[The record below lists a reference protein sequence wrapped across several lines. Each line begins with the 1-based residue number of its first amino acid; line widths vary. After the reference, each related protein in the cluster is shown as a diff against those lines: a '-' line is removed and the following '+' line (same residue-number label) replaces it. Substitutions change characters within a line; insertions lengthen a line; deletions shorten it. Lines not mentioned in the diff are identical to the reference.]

1 MCNRPAVLKCAC
13 KSVAVAMSVP
23 VPVPAGVRG
32 GGRGRGHAESYLCEG
47 EGGWVGVGFQK
58 TKKPSVRKNQQ

>member
-1 MCNRPAVLKCAC
+1 
-13 KSVAVAMSVP
+13 MSVP
-23 VPVPAGVRG
+23 VPVPAGLRG